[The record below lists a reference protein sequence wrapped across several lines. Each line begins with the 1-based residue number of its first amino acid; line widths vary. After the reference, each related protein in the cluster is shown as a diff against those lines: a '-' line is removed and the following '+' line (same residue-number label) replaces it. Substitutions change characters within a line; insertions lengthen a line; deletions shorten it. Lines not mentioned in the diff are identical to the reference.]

1 MEEPRGR
8 KRGTFAAVADKIP
21 YLKELGVTTVEFM
34 PVYEFE
40 EMVIPKEKKLPDYL
54 TWRKNEEKVLKEQ
67 GDGAPDTEKETLEE
81 PSKKKEQ
88 LVEEVEFLG
97 YVRKLFRAESFLCG
111 FRREIPGNL
120 KSWLRS
126 FTRIQWNASWK
137 FISTIK

>member
-1 MEEPRGR
+1 MVIYKLHVRGFSMDGGARGR

-67 GDGAPDTEKETLEE
+67 GDGAPGYGERDFGRT
-81 PSKKKEQ
+81 
-88 LVEEVEFLG
+88 VEEERTACGEGEFLG
-97 YVRKLFRAESFLCG
+97 ICSWKLFRAESFLCG
-111 FRREIPGNL
+111 FRREIPG
-120 KSWLRS
+120 
-126 FTRIQWNASWK
+126 I
-137 FISTIK
+137 